1 MDSKLKNW
9 VESKNLSKKQIIEIL
24 AGIILVIGVIFAL
37 MPKGLN
43 GTYELSKNYVVGKDT
58 DTIVFSG
65 KNYRETVTTVDT
77 GLFGGSESKEVK
89 RYSGT
94 YKVTDREVIFSGDFP
109 HSATAK
115 LSKDKRVLT
124 LQDGDQYVKRD

>member
-24 AGIILVIGVIFAL
+24 VGIILVIGVIFAL

-58 DTIVFSG
+58 DTIVFNG
-65 KNYRETVTTVDT
+65 KNYKETLTTFGV
-77 GLFGGSESKEVK
+77 GLFGGPESKKVK
-89 RYSGT
+89 IYSGT
-94 YKVTDREVIFSGDFP
+94 YKVTGNEVTFSGDFR

-124 LQDGDQYVKRD
+124 MQNGIQFVKKE